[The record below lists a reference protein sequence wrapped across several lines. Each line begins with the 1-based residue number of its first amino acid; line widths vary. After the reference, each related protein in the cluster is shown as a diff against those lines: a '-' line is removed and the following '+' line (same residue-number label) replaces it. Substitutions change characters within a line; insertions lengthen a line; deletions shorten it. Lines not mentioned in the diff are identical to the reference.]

1 MELVGVEPE
10 TPNDKLVDELPEV
23 KVESLDLRLMRVEAR
38 TLGATLV
45 NR

>member
-10 TPNDKLVDELPEV
+10 TLNDKLVDELPEV

-45 NR
+45 DR

>member
-1 MELVGVEPE
+1 MTTFCLTSSRGGNRS
-10 TPNDKLVDELPEV
+10 TDELPEV

-45 NR
+45 DR

>member
-1 MELVGVEPE
+1 MEPE
-10 TPNDKLVDELPEV
+10 TLNDKLDDELPEV